1 MVQGTREELLKK
13 IGESLRACRLEANIT
28 QKVLAERSGVSFSA
42 VRHLEDGEG
51 ASLITFVL
59 VCRSLGKDKWIL
71 DLAPKN
77 EISPLALAKALEKG
91 VLGKKRKRA
100 SATERK
106 SL

>member
-1 MVQGTREELLKK
+1 MVQGTKKELLKK

-28 QKVLAERSGVSFSA
+28 QKVLAERSGVSLSA

-59 VCRSLGKDKWIL
+59 VCRTLGKDKWIIE
-71 DLAPKN
+71 LAPKN

-91 VLGKKRKRA
+91 LLGKKRRRA
-100 SATERK
+100 SAAERK
-106 SL
+106 SP

>member
-13 IGESLRACRLEANIT
+13 IGESLRSCRLEANIT

-59 VCRSLGKDKWIL
+59 VCRTLGKDKWIL

-91 VLGKKRKRA
+91 SLGKKRKRA